1 MPKIGPIEVL
11 YNGYVDMVRG
21 SGGVDPLFEKVL
33 KAGFYAGAAAV
44 VQIIVEDDES
54 STNTAQIRHELNNY
68 ATGCIAEGAIRKASK
83 K

>member
-1 MPKIGPIEVL
+1 MQKIGPIEVL
-11 YNGYVDMVRG
+11 YNGYVTMVRG
-21 SGGVDPLFEKVL
+21 AGGVDPLFEKIL

-44 VQIIVEDDES
+44 VQVIVEDDDEN
-54 STNTAQIRHELNNY
+54 TNTKQIRHELNNY

>member
-11 YNGYVDMVRG
+11 YNGYVNMVRG
-21 SGGVDPLFEKVL
+21 AGGVDPLFEKIL

-54 STNTAQIRHELNNY
+54 STNTAQIRHELNIY
-68 ATGCIAEGAIRKASK
+68 ATGCMAESAIKKAK
-83 K
+83 G